1 MPIEPSYR
9 KHLDSMIADLK
20 NWSAKPGG
28 GITAALFLQ
37 EFISTDKVPLANTM
51 TQMPASHAAGGD
63 TPVTSCRL
71 HEARLA
77 LCRSLGR
84 T

>member
-9 KHLDSMIADLK
+9 RHLDSMIADMK

-37 EFISTDKVPLANTM
+37 EFVSTDKVL
-51 TQMPASHAAGGD
+51 
-63 TPVTSCRL
+63 
-71 HEARLA
+71 
-77 LCRSLGR
+77 
-84 T
+84 

>member
-1 MPIEPSYR
+1 MPIEASYR

-37 EFISTDKVPLANTM
+37 EFVSTDKVLLNRVNFL
-51 TQMPASHAAGGD
+51 QR
-63 TPVTSCRL
+63 TPSSGAKPVIDC
-71 HEARLA
+71 
-77 LCRSLGR
+77 CVP
-84 T
+84 

>member
-9 KHLDSMIADLK
+9 RHLDSMIADLK

-37 EFISTDKVPLANTM
+37 EFISTDKVLPL
-51 TQMPASHAAGGD
+51 SHQRAVCVA
-63 TPVTSCRL
+63 
-71 HEARLA
+71 H
-77 LCRSLGR
+77 
-84 T
+84 